1 MYQEFSCIQIKVHVA
16 RTHVNENFGSVFFS
30 FKTFNQ
36 PEKVQLFYTL
46 VSWTTHENSEKIGHS
61 VGNLTI
67 FCLIFRD
74 NGKVQH
80 DNL

>member
-16 RTHVNENFGSVFFS
+16 RTHVNENFGSVSFS

-46 VSWTTHENSEKIGHS
+46 VSWTTHENSETWS
-61 VGNLTI
+61 
-67 FCLIFRD
+67 FCWKLNYILFD
-74 NGKVQH
+74 FQGQWESPT
-80 DNL
+80 

>member
-16 RTHVNENFGSVFFS
+16 RTHVDENFGSVSFS

-46 VSWTTHENSEKIGHS
+46 SWTTHENSEKIGHS

-74 NGKVQH
+74 NGKVQL

>member
-16 RTHVNENFGSVFFS
+16 RTHVNENFGSVSFS

-46 VSWTTHENSEKIGHS
+46 VSWTTHENSKKNGS
-61 VGNLTI
+61 
-67 FCLIFRD
+67 FCWKLNYILFD
-74 NGKVQH
+74 FQGQWESPT
-80 DNL
+80 

>member
-46 VSWTTHENSEKIGHS
+46 VSWTTHENLKNWS
-61 VGNLTI
+61 
-67 FCLIFRD
+67 FCWKLNYILFD
-74 NGKVQH
+74 FQGQWESPT
-80 DNL
+80 

>member
-36 PEKVQLFYTL
+36 PEKVQLFYTGLLMKTRKKL
-46 VSWTTHENSEKIGHS
+46 VILLET
-61 VGNLTI
+61 
-67 FCLIFRD
+67 
-74 NGKVQH
+74 
-80 DNL
+80 

>member
-1 MYQEFSCIQIKVHVA
+1 MLPGPMSMKTLV
-16 RTHVNENFGSVFFS
+16 RFFS
-30 FKTFNQ
+30 LLKLSINQ
-36 PEKVQLFYTL
+36 RKYNVFYTL

-74 NGKVQH
+74 NGKVQL

>member
-46 VSWTTHENSEKIGHS
+46 VSWTTHENSEKIG
-61 VGNLTI
+61 
-67 FCLIFRD
+67 FCWKLNYILFD
-74 NGKVQH
+74 FQGQWESPT
-80 DNL
+80 